1 MRYLVLPAFLAL
13 AACQSPPAAGPTPLD
28 FTPRCGADRLQGGLI
43 GQDAGI
49 IPEIEIDAPPLRV
62 IHPGMEVTA
71 DYNPARLNIAVD
83 ENGIITRVWCV

>member
-1 MRYLVLPAFLAL
+1 MRHLLLPLSLAL
-13 AACQSPPAAGPTPLD
+13 AACQSPAAGPAPLD
-28 FTPRCGADRLQGGLI
+28 FTPTCGADRLQGLV

-49 IPEIEIDAPPLRV
+49 ISEIEINAPLRV
-62 IHPGMEVTA
+62 IHPGMAVTE

>member
-1 MRYLVLPAFLAL
+1 MLPAFLAL
-13 AACQSPPAAGPTPLD
+13 AACQSPAAGPTPLD
-28 FTPRCGADRLQGGLI
+28 FTPRCGADRLQGLI

-49 IPEIEIDAPPLRV
+49 IPEIEIDAPLRV

>member
-1 MRYLVLPAFLAL
+1 MRYLLFPALL
-13 AACQSPPAAGPTPLD
+13 ILVACQPPGAGPAVLDYTP
-28 FTPRCGADRLQGGLI
+28 TCGADRLQGLV

-49 IPEIEIDAPPLRV
+49 ISEIVNDAPLRV
-62 IHPGMEVTA
+62 LHPGMTVTS